1 MPGKILVMSLS
12 MRPLALAVC
21 LAVSLAEAASGA
33 KASDRLEAQAQVLDH
48 AEFLCDNCFFG
59 ASDYYF
65 CFATDHG
72 ILVAYQSI
80 PVMNWEDKSK
90 NYLTK
95 VHHAWTPWTSDGATV
110 PISYDDK
117 YIWVSRPNGK
127 KVQKVKLHRS
137 SLRDIFANSAQ
148 CRQADGAK
156 AH

>member
-1 MPGKILVMSLS
+1 MRSCGIL
-12 MRPLALAVC
+12 VC
-21 LAVSLAEAASGA
+21 LAVSLAEAAFGA
-33 KASDRLEAQAQVLDH
+33 KASDRVEAQAQVLDH

-65 CFATDHG
+65 CFAADNA

-80 PVMNWEDKSK
+80 PVINWEDKSK

-95 VHHAWTPWTSDGATV
+95 VRHAWTPWTPAGAAAV

-127 KVQKVKLHRS
+127 KVKLHRS
-137 SLRDIFANSAQ
+137 SLRDIFTNSPQ
-148 CRQADGAK
+148 CRQAGGVGA
-156 AH
+156 H